1 MGRKI
6 GLLLSVISLSY
17 GCAVVPMATVF
28 AGISAAS
35 TAGNQT
41 YQAYLAKIEGDEIMR
56 CVPQEDKSFICKP
69 ERNKPDSA
77 GAGKDSSPSPLATP

>member
-1 MGRKI
+1 MVRNIAILVLI
-6 GLLLSVISLSY
+6 GLSY

-41 YQAYLAKIEGDEIMR
+41 YQAYLAKMEGDEIMR
-56 CVPQEDKSFICKP
+56 CLPQEDKSFICKP

-77 GAGKDSSPSPLATP
+77 GAGKGENPSPLATP